1 MNILCRILVN
11 VDTMLTY
18 LCLDIVERFKEG
30 KLNATEK
37 FIDGNISFFVK
48 VVCYFFSS
56 LEVLLSGTN

>member
-1 MNILCRILVN
+1 MLVN

-18 LCLDIVERFKEG
+18 LCLDIVERLKEG

-48 VVCYFFSS
+48 VVCYFFFF
-56 LEVLLSGTN
+56 T

>member
-1 MNILCRILVN
+1 MLVN

-18 LCLDIVERFKEG
+18 LCLDIVERLKEG

-48 VVCYFFSS
+48 VVCFFFSS
-56 LEVLLSGTN
+56 LEVLPSGTN